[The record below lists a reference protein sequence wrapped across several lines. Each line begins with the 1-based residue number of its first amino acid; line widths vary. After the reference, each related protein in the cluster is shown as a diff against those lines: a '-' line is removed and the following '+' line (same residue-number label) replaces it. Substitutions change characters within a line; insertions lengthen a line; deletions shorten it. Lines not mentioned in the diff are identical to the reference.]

1 MKLVVLICN
10 RLIKLLAHTT
20 KLLSYPFHF
29 LFPRVRFRLPSSA
42 PAWPRRRNGG
52 QIPPVIWQTNFTDRV
67 TLPVYLN
74 YLFNRLMSP
83 GFEYRYVST
92 EARLDFIREH
102 FPGPVL
108 ACYLRLKNGAAQADL
123 WRLLVLQK
131 EGGVY
136 MDIDAHL
143 VWPLPWLLPR
153 GLGSL
158 YIRTRQDRYTN
169 WFIASRP
176 DNPEL
181 EAIIAEVVG
190 NVRKGEFELVYDLT
204 GPPTMDAGLADY
216 AVASRS
222 FRYTCVQGSF
232 TNEHFQYLDR
242 PGGKWT
248 RARREDVLVD
258 DAERDRR

>member
-1 MKLVVLICN
+1 MNALILVCN
-10 RLIKLLAHTT
+10 RLIKLFAHAT
-20 KLLSYPFHF
+20 KLLCYPFHW
-29 LFPRVRFRLPSSA
+29 LFPRARFRLPAYS
-42 PAWPRRRNGG
+42 PAWPRRRRNAL
-52 QIPPVIWQTNFTDRV
+52 IPSVIWQTNFTDRV

-92 EARLDFIREH
+92 EARLEFIRTH
-102 FPGPVL
+102 YPGEAL
-108 ACYLRLKNGAAQADL
+108 ECYLRLRNGAAQADL
-123 WRLLVLQK
+123 WRMLVLHRH
-131 EGGVY
+131 GGVY

-153 GLGSL
+153 SLGAL
-158 YIRTRQDRYTN
+158 YIRTREGLFTN

-181 EAIIAEVVG
+181 AAVVAEIVR
-190 NVRKGEFELVYDLT
+190 NVRRGEFELVYDLT
-204 GPPTMDAGLADY
+204 GPPTLDAALAGRE
-216 AVASRS
+216 VASRS
-222 FRYTCVQGSF
+222 YRHTCVQGSF

-248 RARREDVLVD
+248 RARREDVL
-258 DAERDRR
+258 DAPEQR